1 MLEAVIRRD
10 RALTAAA
17 LVALAGMAWVWV
29 VRIATPAGAGA
40 ASVTMPGMHAMP
52 SMETGATAG
61 LPAVPG
67 MESGAMPGVAWLTG
81 MWAVMMVAMILP
93 SATPTILLFGN
104 VTRRRQ
110 LEGRPAVPVA
120 VFTLGYLAVWVFYA
134 IVAGVAQW
142 ELHRLALLSPSM
154 AAASPVLAGGLLI
167 AAGLYQLLPLKG
179 ACLSH
184 CRSPLHFFST
194 EWREGVGGALA
205 MGMRHGTYCVGC
217 CWLLMA
223 LLFVAGVMNLLWV
236 AVIAGFVLVEK
247 LIPRGDWLGRLGGLA
262 LIVWGAWVL
271 TARLL

>member
-1 MLEAVIRRD
+1 VLEAVIRRD

-81 MWAVMMVAMILP
+81 MWAVMMVAMMLP